1 MFIAYTDGAML
12 KMYQRSEVPLAT
24 RSENFL
30 NAKAFT
36 ETLPGKIFKKRKET
50 DITFLVTVSPE
61 ILRFA

>member
-36 ETLPGKIFKKRKET
+36 ETLPGKILKKKKRN
-50 DITFLVTVSPE
+50 
-61 ILRFA
+61 